1 MTGKLGVYRRLFS
14 FLRPY
19 PRQFVTAYVAMLGAT
34 LLNLFVPQ
42 IIKGAIDR
50 GLEENHPAALF
61 VAAALILG
69 IAVVRGGAGFL
80 QRYYGEW
87 MTHRVAYDLRDTYYI
102 ALQELPFSFYDR
114 SHTGDLMSRA
124 TGDIAETE
132 RFAGVGLLELTGVVL
147 LIGGVV
153 FAMFWENVYLALLAL
168 GPIVVLILLAL
179 RFGGIVRPKFKAIQ
193 EQMGLLSTIMQES
206 MTGISVVKAFARE
219 PHEFEKFDRDSD
231 EWFRRRMGVIRT
243 WGNYWPLFTFILA
256 VGTFLMLW
264 FGGPMAIEGTI
275 SVGTLFAMMSYLLML
290 NAPAQ
295 QLGNLVNLAATAGA
309 SAQRVF
315 EIIDTPSEIIEA
327 PDALEVEH
335 IDGRVTFEDVG
346 FAYRSSDRVLHGIS
360 FDVAPGQTVALVGP
374 TGSGKSTSVSL
385 LPRFYD
391 PSGGRV
397 LIDGIDVRR
406 MTLHSLRSHIG
417 MVLQEPFLFSSTIRE
432 NIAYGIE
439 GATDEEIV
447 AAARAANAHDFIMR
461 FPEGYDTRVG
471 ERGVTLSGGQRQRVA
486 IARAL
491 LYDPRILI
499 LDDSTS
505 SVDTQTEHLI
515 QQALAALM
523 HNRTT
528 FIIAQRLVTLK
539 NADRIYVLDG
549 GRIVQRGT
557 HDELLA
563 DDGLYRTIYELQLK
577 DQEEYMAVERRVIG
591 D

>member
-50 GLEENHPAALF
+50 GLEENHPTALF

-69 IAVVRGGAGFL
+69 IAVVRGAAGFL

-132 RFAGVGLLELTGVVL
+132 RFAGIGLLELTGVVL

-264 FGGPMAIEGTI
+264 YGGPMAIEGAI

-315 EIIDTPSEIIEA
+315 EIIDTPSEIAEA

-335 IDGRVTFEDVG
+335 IEGRVTFEDVG
-346 FAYRSSDRVLHGIS
+346 FAYRSSDRVLHGIR

-374 TGSGKSTSVSL
+374 TGSGKSTIVSL

-391 PSGGRV
+391 PSAGRV
-397 LIDGIDVRR
+397 LIDGIDVRQ

-447 AAARAANAHDFIMR
+447 VAAHAANAHDFIMR

-523 HNRTT
+523 RNRTT

-563 DDGLYRTIYELQLK
+563 VDGLYRTIYELQLK

>member
-1 MTGKLGVYRRLFS
+1 MTGKLSVYRRLFG

-19 PRQFVTAYVAMLGAT
+19 PWQFGTAYLAMLAAT
-34 LLNLFVPQ
+34 LLNLFIPQ
-42 IIKGAIDR
+42 IIKGAIDY
-50 GLEENHPAALF
+50 GLEQNHPAALF
-61 VAAALILG
+61 AAAALILG
-69 IAVVRGGAGFL
+69 IAVVRGMAGFL

-114 SHTGDLMSRA
+114 AHTGDLMSRA
-124 TGDIAETE
+124 TGDIGETE
-132 RFAGVGLLELTGVVL
+132 RFAGIGLLDLTGVVL
-147 LIGGVV
+147 LIVGVV
-153 FAMFWENVYLALLAL
+153 SAMFWENVYLALLAL
-168 GPIVVLILLAL
+168 GPIAMLILLAL
-179 RFGGIVRPKFKAIQ
+179 RFGGIVHPMFKAIQ
-193 EQMGLLSTIMQES
+193 EQMGLLSTVMQES

-219 PHEFEKFDRDSD
+219 PYEFEKFDRDSD

-256 VGTFLMLW
+256 VGTFLILW
-264 FGGPMAIEGTI
+264 FGGPMAIDGAI
-275 SVGTLFAMMSYLLML
+275 SVGTLFAMISYLLML

-315 EIIDTPSEIIEA
+315 EIIDTPLEIVEA

-335 IDGRVTFEDVG
+335 IAGRVTFERVG
-346 FAYRSSDRVLHGIS
+346 FSYRGSDRVLHDVT

-374 TGSGKSTSVSL
+374 TGSGKSTIVSL

-391 PSGGRV
+391 PSSGRV
-397 LIDGIDVRR
+397 LIDGIDVRA

-417 MVLQEPFLFSSTIRE
+417 MVLQEPFLFSATIRE

-439 GATDEEIV
+439 GAPDAEIV
-447 AAARAANAHDFIMR
+447 AAAQAANAHDFIMR
-461 FPEGYDTRVG
+461 FPDGYDTHVG

-491 LYDPRILI
+491 LYDPKILI
-499 LDDSTS
+499 LDDSMS

-515 QQALAALM
+515 QQALATLM
-523 HNRTT
+523 RNRTT

-539 NADRIYVLDG
+539 NAGCIYVLDG
-549 GRIVQRGT
+549 GSIVQRGT
-557 HDELLA
+557 HNELLA
-563 DDGLYRTIYELQLK
+563 EDGPYRKIYELQLK
-577 DQEEYMAVERRVIG
+577 DQEEYVAIERQVIG